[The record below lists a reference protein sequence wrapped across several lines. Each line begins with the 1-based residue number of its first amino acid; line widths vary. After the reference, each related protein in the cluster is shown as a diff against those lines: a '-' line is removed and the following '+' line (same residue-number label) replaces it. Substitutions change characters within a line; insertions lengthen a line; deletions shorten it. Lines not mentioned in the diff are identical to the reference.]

1 MRFVMFITR
10 AKQTWLFGFK
20 SNKYIFVFYV
30 EEELEH
36 VLKHA
41 LWSFDKDARSHV
53 LCLEVSMLHSWIEF
67 MLG

>member
-41 LWSFDKDARSHV
+41 LWSFDKDAKEP
-53 LCLEVSMLHSWIEF
+53 CF
-67 MLG
+67 MFRGKYAPFVD